1 MFTKIKII
9 TLLTIMLVIFSSL
22 ACVTVTRALGLENS
36 PALPIAAD
44 NNSDKQQ
51 GFDDEGDDYEYDDEG
66 RPILSGAEEILD
78 TQNFRIHYTTSGS
91 DAVASTSYVD
101 EIAQTL
107 EYVWQV
113 EIEQFG
119 WAAPPSDEGI
129 GGDNRYDVYLQEIL
143 WDGTFGYTEGGED
156 SRYRSAGQIGDTR
169 AARDTRDA
177 RNARNT
183 SAFEERAA
191 ASFMVLDN
199 DYADTE
205 DLVIADYTILDLM
218 RSTVAHEFNHALQF
232 GYDGEEPADWLW
244 EATATWMQDEVYDA
258 INDGIEDLYAVF
270 KSPDTCQLAYGG
282 EERVEDENHW
292 YGEWIFLRYISENY
306 GHQTVRAIW
315 EQAATLDGYAALE
328 AALNAAGTTLDETLR
343 GFSIALLTRNFEE
356 GASYPVLRLEGEAS
370 TGTFT
375 PLDGVGQMAA
385 EYIEIRADATV
396 TVSIDDE
403 YLTPLLVGISGGQ
416 ASLFEFG
423 GTQVSVDASAFDQL
437 YLIVINP
444 ERAKDEFDCYASE
457 YNINVS
463 TGGQGQTAAETVSAA
478 NFAAPEVEELM
489 DPAEYG
495 DDEYS
500 NNRAVEVPA
509 GLLPGYLPDGYEFYE
524 SYLMDSAEM
533 GEDAYWYAPEGG
545 ELTVVDFYGP
555 GADDYLSVSAAST
568 TFANLDEFLTD
579 ADWEPYDE
587 EWYIFNGID
596 ALIED
601 YSDETGPYT
610 FATCILAEQFIV
622 VEGNLSVDEMAKVV
636 ERLLN

>member
-1 MFTKIKII
+1 MPLRQKTSTFILT
-9 TLLTIMLVIFSSL
+9 TLWVIFSSL

-44 NNSDKQQ
+44 NNSDKRQ

-107 EYVWQV
+107 EYVWQI

-129 GGDNRYDVYLQEIL
+129 GGDDRYDVYLQEIL
-143 WDGTFGYTEGGED
+143 WDGTFGYVEGSED

-169 AARDTRDA
+169 AARA
-177 RNARNT
+177 AHAARNT
-183 SAFEERAA
+183 SAFEERAS

-205 DLVIADYTILDLM
+205 DLITADYTILDLM

-258 INDGIEDLYAVF
+258 INDGIEDAYAVF
-270 KSPDTCQLAYGG
+270 KSPDSCQLAYGG

-306 GHQTVRAIW
+306 GHETVRAIW
-315 EQAATLDGYAALE
+315 EQSVELDSYAAIE

-356 GASYPVLRLEGEAS
+356 GASYPVLRLEGKAS
-370 TGTFT
+370 AGTFT

-385 EYIEIRADATV
+385 EYIEIRADGIV
-396 TVSIDDE
+396 TVAIDDE
-403 YLTPLLVGISGGQ
+403 YLTALLVGISGGQ
-416 ASLFEFG
+416 ASIFEFDS
-423 GTQVSVDASAFDQL
+423 TQASVDASAFEHL

-444 ERAKDEFDCYASE
+444 EQAEAEYDCYFSE
-457 YNINVS
+457 YTVNIS
-463 TGGQGQTAAETVSAA
+463 AGGRDQAAAETFSAA
-478 NFAAPEVEELM
+478 NFTAPEVEELM
-489 DPAEYG
+489 NPDEYG
-495 DDEYS
+495 DGENS
-500 NNRAVEVPA
+500 NDQSIDAPA
-509 GLLPGYLPDGYEFYE
+509 GLVPGYLPAGYEFYE
-524 SYLMDSAEM
+524 AYLTQAAEF
-533 GEDAYWYAPEGG
+533 GADAYWYAPEGG
-545 ELTVVDFYGP
+545 ELSVVDFYGP

-636 ERLLN
+636 ESLLK